1 MKKNI
6 GKIIEIAILIAGIL
20 LTVAVVIAIPL
31 NSYYEH
37 KAYRDR
43 LLELSKPEPKP
54 ILESLTV
61 QLKEGVTYFN
71 NGLAEPKA
79 DDFIVVANYTLD
91 GVPYTEEVPAGK
103 FVVSTAPGFYAVGG
117 DVNISYKGKTEVFA
131 VELTPIKIEALNVT
145 QNPYTV
151 KYQAGTTFNAQGLII
166 SAVYNDGS
174 AKVIPADKYEVDTQ
188 KQLTTADTS
197 ISVGYTEG
205 GQTQTVAVP
214 IGVVDVLDNGAVTKL
229 VLTSDAIVLVGDK
242 LSNTQMGLNAVYES
256 GNRLPLDRAEYVIS
270 GGNTVAEFGKAYTVS
285 VSYAKDS
292 AVSISAGVIV
302 RSTLQGE
309 SATITGG
316 VQKGETE
323 YTVVDGVITSLNKTT
338 SYAGDF
344 VKTVLAGNEGSV
356 TFKLVSESAVVSNLI
371 MRCANSYCCY
381 ANGVDAADGYVMKPL
396 QMNTVLDLIVNG
408 QEIAIPDSVVL
419 KGAGPH
425 GSYGP
430 LYNIYYDVAF
440 EGIELEPGENTIKI
454 KFKQSTAGAANVWGQ
469 SPSTLNIDCVTIDS
483 VGHEIPDN
491 LVIEKI
497 AISPNY
503 SVQVNQRF
511 DRVKPTVYAVLADG
525 TKVRVSQ
532 DLFDFSVTGGEEGAT
547 RIAYGKYTVTAT
559 LKSNPAVTATSDI
572 ESIGVKVL
580 NADIVQEGDKIYY
593 VFSGTHYGCS
603 AEDLQFF
610 DGTTVY
616 DLICEFTDTTFT
628 FKIDVTLLTPGVTV
642 YPHLK
647 VRGANYYNG
656 GQNENG
662 DIVGADLVAPY
673 DKEIT
678 FNGQI
683 YKLVRSWS
691 MPTLQIFAAN

>member
-1 MKKNI
+1 MKRNI
-6 GKIIEIAILIAGIL
+6 GKIIEIIILIAGIL
-20 LTVAVVIAIPL
+20 LTVAVVVAIPL
-31 NSYYEH
+31 NSYNEH
-37 KAYRDR
+37 KAYRDK
-43 LLELSKPEPKP
+43 LIELSKPEPKP

-71 NGLAEPKA
+71 NGLAEPKV

-103 FVVSTAPGFYAVGG
+103 FGVSTAPGFYAVGG
-117 DVNISYKGKTEVFA
+117 DVNISYKGKTEIFV
-131 VELTPIKIEALNVT
+131 VELTPIKVEALNIT

-151 KYQAGTTFNAQGLII
+151 KYQTGSTFDPKGLII

-174 AKVIPADKYEVDTQ
+174 VKEIPTEKYELDVQ
-188 KQLTTADTS
+188 KKLAVTDNS
-197 ISVGYTEG
+197 VSVGYTEG
-205 GQTQTVAVP
+205 GQTKTVAVP

-229 VLTSDAIVLVGDK
+229 ILTSNAVVDAGKK
-242 LSNTQMGLNAVYES
+242 LSETQMELNAVYES
-256 GNRLPLDRAEYVIS
+256 GNRLPLDRAQYTIS
-270 GGNTVAEFGKAYTVS
+270 NGNTVAVFGKAYTVS
-285 VSYAKDS
+285 ASYVDNPE
-292 AVSISAGVIV
+292 VSISTGVIV
-302 RSTLQGE
+302 RSTLQAEKG
-309 SATITGG
+309 TVRGG
-316 VQKGETE
+316 SSNSQTE
-323 YTVVDGVITSLNKTT
+323 FAVVDGIIKSLGNRV
-338 SYAGDF
+338 SFVGDF
-344 VKTVLAGNEGSV
+344 GKTVLNGGDASL
-356 TFKLVSESAVVSNLI
+356 TLQLTSESAVIGNVV
-371 MRCANSYCCY
+371 MRCGNSYCCY
-381 ANGVDAADGYVMKPL
+381 ANGMDGSEGYVMKPL
-396 QMNTVLDLIVNG
+396 QVNTILDLIVNG
-408 QEIAIPDSVVL
+408 EVVEIPDSVVL
-419 KGAGPH
+419 KGSGPH
-425 GSYGP
+425 TGADA
-430 LYNIYYDVAF
+430 LYNIYYDVVF
-440 EGIELEPGENTIKI
+440 ENVALEPGDNTIKI
-454 KFKQSTAGAANVWGQ
+454 KFKSSLIGAVTCWGE
-469 SPSTLNIDCVTIDS
+469 SPSTLNIDCLTIDT
-483 VGHEIPDN
+483 VGNEIPDDF
-491 LVIEKI
+491 VIEKI

-511 DRVKPTVYAVLADG
+511 DRIKPTVCAVLADG

-593 VFSGTHYGCS
+593 VFSGTHYGCTDK
-603 AEDLQFF
+603 DLQFF
-610 DGTTVY
+610 DGMTVY

-628 FKIDVTLLTPGVTV
+628 FKIDVTLLTPGVIV

-647 VRGANYYNG
+647 VRGENYYNG

-691 MPTLQIFAAN
+691 MPALQIFATN